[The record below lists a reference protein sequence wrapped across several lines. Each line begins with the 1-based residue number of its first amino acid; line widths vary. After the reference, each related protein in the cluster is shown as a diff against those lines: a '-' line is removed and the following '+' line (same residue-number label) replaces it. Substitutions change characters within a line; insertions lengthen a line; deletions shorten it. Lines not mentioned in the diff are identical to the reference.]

1 MAAFNLGL
9 VEAVAVTTMDP
20 ESPSFPLISA
30 SKQNRIMI
38 WRDEVVSASASY
50 TATSNYSAPSLVT
63 TTTASSASLTPS
75 ELATMSRS
83 SRLWHKVKTQFTG
96 KRRTSETAANADLP
110 DFMMPPRKGEC
121 TRTAM
126 YQTLRP
132 GFPIKP
138 YTGEDE
144 VQSSNGHG
152 RGLWDKQKRLLRAS
166 RLLSQHH

>member
-1 MAAFNLGL
+1 
-9 VEAVAVTTMDP
+9 MDP

-50 TATSNYSAPSLVT
+50 TAASNYSAPSLVT
-63 TTTASSASLTPS
+63 TTTASSTSLTPS

-96 KRRTSETAANADLP
+96 KRRTSVTAANADLP

-152 RGLWDKQKRLLRAS
+152 REDCGLRIDDENDSETTLITSVL
-166 RLLSQHH
+166 HHPRIEMGIHII